1 VSHHRNGKL
10 QGDRRQ
16 RFLPPRKLLHVVDEA
31 LAGRGRAEVDAVLE
45 GEVLVLEEQ
54 VGVAEDAGVAGFGE
68 QFVGGGEHGAE
79 GLQEGYQGFAAGLG
93 GCVQGLAQGLF
104 ALEVGIDFLF

>member
-1 VSHHRNGKL
+1 M
-10 QGDRRQ
+10 
-16 RFLPPRKLLHVVDEA
+16 
-31 LAGRGRAEVDAVLE
+31 LE

-68 QFVGGGEHGAE
+68 QFVGGGEDGAE

-93 GCVQGLAQGLF
+93 GRGQGVAQRLF
-104 ALEVGIDFLF
+104 ALEV